1 MKKLL
6 IVFII
11 AFCMVLCACGKDNT
25 FDDPANL
32 QKKESNLE
40 IEGGVDTD
48 QLLNYNSTSTETE
61 TTDSKVNVEKNEN
74 NSEIEGGVD
83 TDQPLNYNSTST
95 KTDITDSEV
104 SNNTCTNKNN
114 STNEIQDVTDS
125 DFNDIES
132 DQKESTSE
140 CNCKC
145 QCSNIGIDMADA
157 ILIAQNHLFAM
168 LPPEFSLD
176 IAYSAW
182 YLSDNEE
189 TWTILIGK
197 DDVNPNDEYDYI
209 VKGGGYT
216 YVIDKATGKILEI
229 RSGE

>member
-1 MKKLL
+1 MKKML

-25 FDDPANL
+25 FNEPANL
-32 QKKESNLE
+32 QKNESNLE
-40 IEGGVDTD
+40 IDGGVDTD

-61 TTDSKVNVEKNEN
+61 TTDSEVNN
-74 NSEIEGGVD
+74 NI
-83 TDQPLNYNSTST
+83 
-95 KTDITDSEV
+95 
-104 SNNTCTNKNN
+104 CTNKNN
-114 STNEIQDVTDS
+114 STNEMQHVMS
-125 DFNDIES
+125 SNFNDIES
-132 DQKESTSE
+132 DLKETTSE

-197 DDVNPNDEYDYI
+197 YDVNPNDEYDYN

>member
-1 MKKLL
+1 MKKML

-25 FDDPANL
+25 FNEPANL
-32 QKKESNLE
+32 QKNESNLE

-61 TTDSKVNVEKNEN
+61 TTDSEVNN
-74 NSEIEGGVD
+74 N
-83 TDQPLNYNSTST
+83 
-95 KTDITDSEV
+95 
-104 SNNTCTNKNN
+104 
-114 STNEIQDVTDS
+114 
-125 DFNDIES
+125 FNDTES
-132 DQKESTSE
+132 DLKESTSE

-197 DDVNPNDEYDYI
+197 YDVNPNDEYDYN

>member
-1 MKKLL
+1 MKKML

-25 FDDPANL
+25 FNEPANL
-32 QKKESNLE
+32 QKNESNLE

-61 TTDSKVNVEKNEN
+61 TTDSEVNN
-74 NSEIEGGVD
+74 NI
-83 TDQPLNYNSTST
+83 
-95 KTDITDSEV
+95 
-104 SNNTCTNKNN
+104 CTNKNN
-114 STNEIQDVTDS
+114 STNEMQHVMS
-125 DFNDIES
+125 SNFNDSES
-132 DQKESTSE
+132 DLKESTSE

-189 TWTILIGK
+189 AWTILIGK
-197 DDVNPNDEYDYI
+197 YDVNPNDEYDYNI
-209 VKGGGYT
+209 KGGGYT

>member
-1 MKKLL
+1 MDLIAICKKKAFGHTKSEYHIIKRRIAMKKML

-25 FDDPANL
+25 FNEPANL
-32 QKKESNLE
+32 QKNESNLE
-40 IEGGVDTD
+40 IDGGVDTD

-61 TTDSKVNVEKNEN
+61 TTDSEVNN
-74 NSEIEGGVD
+74 NI
-83 TDQPLNYNSTST
+83 
-95 KTDITDSEV
+95 
-104 SNNTCTNKNN
+104 CTNKNN
-114 STNEIQDVTDS
+114 STNEMQHVMS
-125 DFNDIES
+125 SNFNDIES
-132 DQKESTSE
+132 DLKETTSE

-197 DDVNPNDEYDYI
+197 YDVNPNDEYDYN

>member
-1 MKKLL
+1 MDLIAICKKKTFGHTKSEYHIIKRRIAMKKIL

-25 FDDPANL
+25 FNEPANL
-32 QKKESNLE
+32 QKNESNLE

-48 QLLNYNSTSTETE
+48 QLLDYNSTSTETE
-61 TTDSKVNVEKNEN
+61 TA
-74 NSEIEGGVD
+74 
-83 TDQPLNYNSTST
+83 
-95 KTDITDSEV
+95 DSEV
-104 SNNTCTNKNN
+104 NNNICTNKNN
-114 STNEIQDVTDS
+114 STNEMQHVMSS

-132 DQKESTSE
+132 DLKESTSE

-197 DDVNPNDEYDYI
+197 YDVNPNDEYDYN

>member
-1 MKKLL
+1 MKKIL

-25 FDDPANL
+25 FNEPANL
-32 QKKESNLE
+32 QKNESNLE

-48 QLLNYNSTSTETE
+48 QLLDYNSTSTETE
-61 TTDSKVNVEKNEN
+61 TA
-74 NSEIEGGVD
+74 
-83 TDQPLNYNSTST
+83 
-95 KTDITDSEV
+95 DSEV
-104 SNNTCTNKNN
+104 NNNICTNKNN
-114 STNEIQDVTDS
+114 STNEMQHVMSS

-132 DQKESTSE
+132 DLKESTSE

-197 DDVNPNDEYDYI
+197 YDVNPNDEYDYN